1 MNVIKRSGEEKK
13 FDLQKIKI
21 AVTKA
26 NKDTQELS
34 EDDINKVTNY
44 VFSECNK
51 FKRALNVEEIQE
63 IVENALMKYNKF
75 ETAKSYIKYRYQ
87 KTLNRKHNTTD
98 DQILSTVNLT
108 NEEVKQ
114 ENANKNPTIIP
125 TQRDYVAGLVSRD
138 LTERYLLPK
147 DVVEAHKEGLIHFHD
162 SDYFIQK
169 STNCCLVNLDDMLQN
184 GTVINGVKI
193 EKPHSF
199 TTACTIMTQIMAI
212 VASSQYGGQT
222 MTLSHIAPFVDVSR
236 QQIKNELKRELENV
250 SLSEEQFNKIVEARV
265 KDEVKKG
272 VKTIQYQIL
281 TLNSTNG
288 QTPFVSLNMYLNE
301 VDDEQTKK
309 DLALII
315 EEVLKQRIRGV
326 KNEKGVWITPAFP
339 KLLYVLEEDNIK
351 EGTKYFYLTKLAA
364 ECSAKRMVPDY
375 ISEKIMKEVKGD
387 CFPPMGCRS
396 FLTPDRFSKKL
407 GNMGKALNYIS
418 DRNELI
424 ELDSFELNS

>member
-222 MTLSHIAPFVDVSR
+222 MTLSHIAPFVDISR
-236 QQIKNELKRELENV
+236 NRIADSLIDELLE
-250 SLSEEQFNKIVEARV
+250 
-265 KDEVKKG
+265 
-272 VKTIQYQIL
+272 
-281 TLNSTNG
+281 
-288 QTPFVSLNMYLNE
+288 M
-301 VDDEQTKK
+301 
-309 DLALII
+309 
-315 EEVLKQRIRGV
+315 
-326 KNEKGVWITPAFP
+326 
-339 KLLYVLEEDNIK
+339 
-351 EGTKYFYLTKLAA
+351 
-364 ECSAKRMVPDY
+364 
-375 ISEKIMKEVKGD
+375 
-387 CFPPMGCRS
+387 
-396 FLTPDRFSKKL
+396 
-407 GNMGKALNYIS
+407 
-418 DRNELI
+418 
-424 ELDSFELNS
+424 